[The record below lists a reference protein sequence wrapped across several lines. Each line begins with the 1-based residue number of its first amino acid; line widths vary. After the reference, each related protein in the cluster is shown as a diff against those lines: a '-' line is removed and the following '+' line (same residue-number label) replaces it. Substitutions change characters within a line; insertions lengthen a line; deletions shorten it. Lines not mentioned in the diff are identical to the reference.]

1 MEMMMHDRTD
11 ETDASEP
18 AGDDAL
24 FDVLGELPPRKVP
37 PGLELSFRRRLARE
51 RMRHVVRHPALII
64 GIAAALILV
73 VGAGWLHER
82 QLRLD
87 EAHQMEN
94 QLATALQSLSTGAR
108 LQAIDATVRDGQHGD
123 AVEQA
128 LIAALLG
135 DPNTNVRMAAAE
147 ALGRIARPAALRQA
161 VGRAL
166 AAEKSPF
173 VQMTLLNT
181 AGQLPMA
188 DRRAAISPLLARGD
202 IDPMVTS
209 DARERVRE
217 VPKGDSR

>member
-1 MEMMMHDRTD
+1 MQAPID
-11 ETDASEP
+11 ETGNDADEM
-18 AGDDAL
+18 L
-24 FDVLGELPPRKVP
+24 FRALGELPPRAVP
-37 PGLELSFRRRLARE
+37 PGLGLSFRRRLVRE
-51 RMRHVVRHPALII
+51 RTRRVVRHPALIV

-87 EAHQMEN
+87 DARQMEN
-94 QLATALQSLSTGAR
+94 QLTTALQSLSTGAR

-147 ALGRIARPAALRQA
+147 ALGRIARPAVLRQA

-188 DRRAAISPLLARGD
+188 ERRAAISALLTRGD
-202 IDPMVTS
+202 VDPLVTN

-217 VPKGDSR
+217 VTKGDSR

>member
-1 MEMMMHDRTD
+1 MHDRAD
-11 ETDASEP
+11 ETGAGEHP
-18 AGDDAL
+18 GDDAL
-24 FDVLGELPPRKVP
+24 FEALAELQPRPVP

-51 RMRHVVRHPALII
+51 RVRQFVRHPALII
-64 GIAAALILV
+64 GVAAALILV

-87 EAHQMEN
+87 DAHQMES

-166 AAEKSPF
+166 AAETSPF

-181 AGQLPMA
+181 AAQLPIA

-209 DARERVRE
+209 DARERMRE
-217 VPKGDSR
+217 TAKGDSR

>member
-1 MEMMMHDRTD
+1 MTD
-11 ETDASEP
+11 GSDDKLAMLLF
-18 AGDDAL
+18 DAL
-24 FDVLGELPPRKVP
+24 DSLPPRAAP

-51 RMRHVVRHPALII
+51 RSRQVVRHPALII

-87 EAHQMEN
+87 DAHQIEG

-188 DRRAAISPLLARGD
+188 DRRAAISPLLARSD
-202 IDPMVTS
+202 IDPMVSS
-209 DARERVRE
+209 DARERMRE
-217 VPKGDSR
+217 TTRGDSR

>member
-1 MEMMMHDRTD
+1 MEMMMHEQSD
-11 ETDASEP
+11 ETGRDG
-18 AGDDAL
+18 GDDAL
-24 FDVLGELPPRKVP
+24 FAVLAELPPREAP
-37 PGLELSFRRRLARE
+37 AGLELSFRRRLARE
-51 RMRHVVRHPALII
+51 RTQRLIRYPAMIV

-87 EAHQMEN
+87 DARRIES
-94 QLATALQSLSTGAR
+94 QLAAALQSLSTGTR

-128 LIAALLG
+128 LITALLS

-147 ALGRIARPAALRQA
+147 ALGRIARPEALRQA

-166 AAEKSPF
+166 AAETSPF

-181 AGQLPMA
+181 AGQLPIA

-202 IDPMVTS
+202 VDPMVTN

-217 VPKGDSR
+217 TMKGDSR